1 MLALT
6 CSYAEGERSRSRR
19 SRLRKPL
26 RVVSSPITPEFSDP
40 EWRGVRQRSCPLRSR
55 QTVVS
60 LSSNRSRRPS
70 CPRKEN
76 GLQRGRVHAKPV
88 CARAGRRGR
97 PSIGPQ
103 CPARAPHQ
111 CGALCPSH
119 GYRTLSSATCDSMR
133 LSEELVCI
141 VLAELI
147 HLFSFIFCFSVKL
160 LSNIR
165 RMSETVTFDFNV
177 P

>member
-60 LSSNRSRRPS
+60 LSSKQVQTTVVPS
-70 CPRKEN
+70 EGERAPAWPCPRKA
-76 GLQRGRVHAKPV
+76 GLRQ
-88 CARAGRRGR
+88 
-97 PSIGPQ
+97 S
-103 CPARAPHQ
+103 RAPRPPVHRPPVP
-111 CGALCPSH
+111 GPSPAPVRRALSLTRLPHLVLCYLRLH
-119 GYRTLSSATCDSMR
+119 AAFRGVGVHSSG
-133 LSEELVCI
+133 
-141 VLAELI
+141 
-147 HLFSFIFCFSVKL
+147 
-160 LSNIR
+160 
-165 RMSETVTFDFNV
+165 
-177 P
+177 